1 MENRNTDVQKH
12 DGFELT
18 LIFTA
23 ALKQQAMLCPANNSK
38 PHGSGHNL
46 CAFLL
51 QKSTL
56 VAAH

>member
-1 MENRNTDVQKH
+1 MKNRNKYVQKH

-23 ALKQQAMLCPANNSK
+23 ALKQQAMLCPANNKK
-38 PHGSGHNL
+38 PHGSGHNF

-51 QKSTL
+51 
-56 VAAH
+56 